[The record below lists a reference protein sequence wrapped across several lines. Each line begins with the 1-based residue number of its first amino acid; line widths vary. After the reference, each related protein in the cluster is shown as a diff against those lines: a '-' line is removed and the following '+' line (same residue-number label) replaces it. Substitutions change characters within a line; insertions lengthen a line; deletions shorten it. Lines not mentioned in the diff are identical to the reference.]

1 VEQSGTTASH
11 PICKYRK
18 SVPVVLPAVAET
30 TKLSVHFVIN
40 SGQEL
45 VDMLSHVKICYV
57 NTAKHK
63 TLQKLLRVSVSDM
76 NKHLSY

>member
-1 VEQSGTTASH
+1 VEQSGTTANH
-11 PICKYRK
+11 PTCKSRIP
-18 SVPVVLPAVAET
+18 VPVVLPAVAET

-45 VDMLSHVKICYV
+45 VDMLSRVKMCYV

-63 TLQKLLRVSVSDM
+63 TLQKLLSVC
-76 NKHLSY
+76 LSVT

>member
-1 VEQSGTTASH
+1 VEQSGTTANH
-11 PICKYRK
+11 PTSKSRK
-18 SVPVVLPAVAET
+18 PVPVVLPAVAET
-30 TKLSVHFVIN
+30 TKLSVDFVTN

-45 VDMLSHVKICYV
+45 VDMQSHVKMCHV

-63 TLQKLLRVSVSDM
+63 TLQKLLSVSLSNV